1 MQGAGIEE
9 GGCGRDK
16 SEGRE
21 YFVKLNGARL
31 FVVFVPCEAH
41 GHAHPEE
48 LRGFNA
54 ALVDVEQ
61 IAIKNRLYAQV
72 LKVFIALG
80 F

>member
-1 MQGAGIEE
+1 MQGAGIEQ
-9 GGCGRDK
+9 GGGSRDK

-21 YFVKLNGARL
+21 YFVKLNGARF
-31 FVVFVPCEAH
+31 FVVFVPGEAH
-41 GHAHPEE
+41 GHAHPEK

-61 IAIKNRLYAQV
+61 IAIKNGLYAQV

>member
-1 MQGAGIEE
+1 MQGAGIEQ
-9 GGCGRDK
+9 GGCGRNE

-21 YFVKLNGARL
+21 YFVKLNGARF
-31 FVVFVPCEAH
+31 FVFFIPGEAH
-41 GHAHPEE
+41 GYAHPEE

-61 IAIKNRLYAQV
+61 IAIKYRLYAQV